1 MKKEVKIIIAE
12 DDKGHAALIM
22 KNLRRAGITNQIIHL
37 RDGKET
43 LDYLFKR
50 GDKKGRENNVSILLL
65 LDIKMPKI
73 DGIEVLRQMKTD
85 PELRKVLVIVIT
97 TTDDPREVERC
108 HSLGCSHYITKPIDY
123 KKFIDAI
130 RKMGLF
136 LLVVEVPFIDGGEK
150 DDS

>member
-22 KNLRRAGITNQIIHL
+22 KNLRRAGLTNQIIHL

-43 LDYLFKR
+43 LDFLFKR

-73 DGIEVLRQMKTD
+73 DGIEVLRQIKTD
-85 PELRKVLVIVIT
+85 PELRKVPVIVIT

-130 RKMGLF
+130 RKLGLF
-136 LLVVEVPFIDGGEK
+136 LLVVEIPLIDGGEK

>member
-12 DDKGHAALIM
+12 DDKGHAALII

-50 GDKKGRENNVSILLL
+50 GDKKSRENNVSILLL
-65 LDIKMPKI
+65 LDIMMPEI

-85 PELRKVLVIVIT
+85 PELRKVPVIVIT
-97 TTDDPREVERC
+97 TTDDPREVEQC

-123 KKFIDAI
+123 KKFMDAI
-130 RKMGLF
+130 LKLGLF
-136 LLVVEVPFIDGGEK
+136 LLLVEVPLIDGGER
-150 DDS
+150 DES